1 MYGRGERRFVAGLY
15 ARGMRLAVCVE
26 TVDAE
31 LNLGEDATDG
41 IQLMNACSQLY
52 HLRYVKEDPS
62 GGACMEEYR
71 RFLLWSKTE
80 SHSRDGV

>member
-1 MYGRGERRFVAGLY
+1 MRGTC
-15 ARGMRLAVCVE
+15 LAVRVE

-31 LNLGEDATDG
+31 LNLGEDATNG
-41 IQLMNACSQLY
+41 IQLINAFNQLY

-71 RFLLWSKTE
+71 RFLERSKVE
-80 SHSRDGV
+80 SHSWDGV